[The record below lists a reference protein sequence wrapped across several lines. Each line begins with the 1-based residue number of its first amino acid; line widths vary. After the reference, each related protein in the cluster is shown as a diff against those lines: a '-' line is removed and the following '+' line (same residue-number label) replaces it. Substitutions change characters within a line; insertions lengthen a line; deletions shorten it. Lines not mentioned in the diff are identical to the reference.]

1 MTAELKA
8 ALALVTVT
16 LHDHLIVAGQDVVSF
31 KTLGLLK
38 TGLTPVLWPLSLAAL
53 AFGIAPD
60 PGLALPAAS
69 TVDGVLEFITC
80 LAGQF
85 ASAVAGLHEAGARLL
100 HGLAGN
106 FACLALNM
114 RVARGS
120 HQGPN
125 DQSAEQHWTF
135 P

>member
-1 MTAELKA
+1 
-8 ALALVTVT
+8 
-16 LHDHLIVAGQDVVSF
+16 
-31 KTLGLLK
+31 
-38 TGLTPVLWPLSLAAL
+38 LSLAAL

-60 PGLALPAAS
+60 PWLPLPATS
-69 TVDGVLEFITC
+69 TVDGILEFITC

-106 FACLALNM
+106 LACLALNM

-135 P
+135 PLCVACAPKTQRVAEKMPENLEVVAPQGLVFSYPRCYNH

>member
-1 MTAELKA
+1 
-8 ALALVTVT
+8 VT
-16 LHDHLIVAGQDVVSF
+16 LHDHLIFAEQEVVSF
-31 KTLGLLK
+31 KSLGLLY
-38 TGLTPVLWPLSLAAL
+38 TVLWPVLWPWSFAAL
-53 AFGIAPD
+53 AFSIALD
-60 PGLALPAAS
+60 PGLTLPATS

-80 LAGQF
+80 HAGQF
-85 ASAVAGLHEAGARLL
+85 AGAVAGLHKAGARLL

-106 FACLALNM
+106 LACLALNT
-114 RVARGS
+114 RVPRGS